1 MARNTYYTEEENEI
15 LRNII
20 KRHPE
25 TTSNAEIAKMA
36 HEFGACKHRTN
47 RALEQQIRKLKTPP
61 EAAEEEE
68 AMDPELAIARKEAK
82 QYREKYEGLL
92 DAIIGTAKLF
102 PNSNKN
108 LCLDYQAI
116 ARWIGDNE
124 PERVN
129 AKIEDLQLEKQ
140 KGE

>member
-1 MARNTYYTEEENEI
+1 MAKNTYYTEEENEI

-20 KRHPE
+20 SDHPE
-25 TTSNAEIAKMA
+25 ATNVDIAKMA
-36 HEFGACKHRTN
+36 HKYGACRHRTN

-68 AMDPELAIARKEAK
+68 AMDPELAIAKKEAK

-92 DAIIGTAKLF
+92 DAIIGKATLF

-108 LCLDYQAI
+108 LRLDYSAI

-124 PERVN
+124 LERVI